1 MLGRN
6 KKRLKERQWEEEKKK
21 MEPILRA
28 PEPLCSWEISW
39 KKKQRFIK
47 FLNGRKPEKLPKY
60 FF

>member
-1 MLGRN
+1 
-6 KKRLKERQWEEEKKK
+6 

-28 PEPLCSWEISW
+28 PEPLCSWEINW
-39 KKKQRFIK
+39 KKKQRYIK